1 MFHESRSSNCHLS
14 ATVSS
19 GVHVAEMRSEMN
31 ENEEEKLQLRQ
42 RSEITENR
50 VPECVLSEMILL
62 QVPLVVWVTH
72 GLTSDSDK

>member
-50 VPECVLSEMILL
+50 VPECVLSEDDPAPSATCGVGYPWSHL
-62 QVPLVVWVTH
+62 
-72 GLTSDSDK
+72 GL